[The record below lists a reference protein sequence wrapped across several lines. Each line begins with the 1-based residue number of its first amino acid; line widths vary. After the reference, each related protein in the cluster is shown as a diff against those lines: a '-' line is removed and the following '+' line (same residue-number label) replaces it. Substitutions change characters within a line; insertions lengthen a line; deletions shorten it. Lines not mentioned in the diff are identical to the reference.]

1 MTGRHGL
8 TGTGA
13 LLHLAVR
20 RDRVMV
26 PAWVLVMTLVV
37 TTSAASIGSYYDTVA
52 SRLALA
58 ASIDTNT
65 SLRALYGPV
74 HEASTI
80 GGLTAWRML
89 TFGAALTGLMGLLL
103 VVRHTR
109 DEEETGRL
117 ELVGSGA
124 VGRRAP
130 LTAALLTAFGASLAV
145 ALFLALGLAVQGEEV
160 AGSLALGL
168 SFAAAGCLFAAVG
181 AVAAQ
186 LATTGR
192 EARGIASAVLG
203 MSFLLRAAGDAAG
216 EKGPGWLVWLS
227 PLGWVENLRP
237 FADERWWVLA
247 LTGAAAAA
255 LAGTAYALVARRDLD
270 AGMLPARPG
279 PARAGAGLS
288 GPFGLARRLQRGT
301 LAGWTA
307 AYAVAGL
314 VLGAT
319 AEGAADLVEENPK
332 VADVVREMGGP
343 QSLTDA
349 FLAAMLGLLG
359 MVAGAY
365 AVQAVL
371 RLHGEETG
379 GRADP
384 VLACAVGRLRW
395 AAGHLVFAAF
405 GTVVLML
412 VGGAAMGAGHGV
424 VAGDITGRAVSTA
437 GSALVQLPAVWLVGG
452 IALMLFG
459 LWPRIS
465 AVGWGLLTAFVVIGL
480 YGPVLH
486 LDQWA
491 MDLSPFTHLPKVPG
505 EEVTAVPLAAL
516 TALGTV
522 LGAAG
527 LTGLRRRDLG

>member
-1 MTGRHGL
+1 
-8 TGTGA
+8 
-13 LLHLAVR
+13 
-20 RDRVMV
+20 
-26 PAWVLVMTLVV
+26 
-37 TTSAASIGSYYDTVA
+37 
-52 SRLALA
+52 
-58 ASIDTNT
+58 
-65 SLRALYGPV
+65 
-74 HEASTI
+74 
-80 GGLTAWRML
+80 
-89 TFGAALTGLMGLLL
+89 
-103 VVRHTR
+103 
-109 DEEETGRL
+109 
-117 ELVGSGA
+117 
-124 VGRRAP
+124 
-130 LTAALLTAFGASLAV
+130 
-145 ALFLALGLAVQGEEV
+145 
-160 AGSLALGL
+160 
-168 SFAAAGCLFAAVG
+168 
-181 AVAAQ
+181 
-186 LATTGR
+186 
-192 EARGIASAVLG
+192 
-203 MSFLLRAAGDAAG
+203 
-216 EKGPGWLVWLS
+216 
-227 PLGWVENLRP
+227 
-237 FADERWWVLA
+237 
-247 LTGAAAAA
+247 
-255 LAGTAYALVARRDLD
+255 
-270 AGMLPARPG
+270 
-279 PARAGAGLS
+279 
-288 GPFGLARRLQRGT
+288 GT